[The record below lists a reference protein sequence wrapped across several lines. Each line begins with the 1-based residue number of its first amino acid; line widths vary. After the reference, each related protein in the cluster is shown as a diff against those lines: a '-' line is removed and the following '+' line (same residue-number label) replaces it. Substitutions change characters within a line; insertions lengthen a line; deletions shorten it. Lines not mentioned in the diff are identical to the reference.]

1 MSETKKVKMTISV
14 TLFEFVL
21 SSAFYRERE
30 HALVE
35 NINEHC
41 FWVVQRLNSV
51 MWSTMYYDNLR
62 QSLHR
67 MIICVAEHIMN
78 IEDKYSLELK
88 RCLYYQ
94 EFLDSILSQCSRMHF
109 KVYIMKGIPRKCN
122 DMRTK
127 QAFYE
132 IQGLVNETYF
142 ALFGSPEI
150 SGVNFQAYNV
160 IIGPRNKMKKNL
172 TV

>member
-1 MSETKKVKMTISV
+1 MI
-14 TLFEFVL
+14 L
-21 SSAFYRERE
+21 
-30 HALVE
+30 
-35 NINEHC
+35 C
-41 FWVVQRLNSV
+41 VV
-51 MWSTMYYDNLR
+51 
-62 QSLHR
+62 
-67 MIICVAEHIMN
+67 EHIMN

-160 IIGPRNKMKKNL
+160 IIGPRNKIKKNL